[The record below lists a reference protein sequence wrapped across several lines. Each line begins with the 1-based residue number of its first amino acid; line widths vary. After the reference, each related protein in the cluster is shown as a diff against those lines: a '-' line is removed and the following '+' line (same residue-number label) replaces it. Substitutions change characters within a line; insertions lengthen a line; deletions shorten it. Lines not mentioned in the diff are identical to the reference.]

1 MKEKIVKV
9 EFLIQIEDDTKTDSD
24 IKKELKGAIWNG
36 INGLGNAVEIPFD
49 SDVIVEIK

>member
-1 MKEKIVKV
+1 MVKV
-9 EFLIQIEDDTKTDSD
+9 EFLIQIKDNAKTDSD

-49 SDVIVEIK
+49 SDVVVEIE